1 MSSIHECNSGK
12 NPAGKKWNRLLDSV
26 VTIIK
31 YNKITIYR
39 AIYIKV
45 FSDGTVSYIIVSTD
59 DVLKNTYN
67 DKVLPELRR
76 FFEEAFEMKFQEG
89 SVLKY
94 LNYLIFQYPLGFS
107 IYQIDHI
114 MELVNEWLPT
124 GKVIKVNT
132 YFRKYSTYK
141 N

>member
-1 MSSIHECNSGK
+1 M
-12 NPAGKKWNRLLDSV
+12 

-31 YNKITIYR
+31 YNKSTIYR